1 MNSSVEKSKVLGAIK
16 GLFGKHKNKNSQ
28 YSDENSTFMPK
39 KKNPK
44 KKWIIIAICIV
55 VIVGLLFG
63 LKAIRSAKSSAKS
76 TVTYTTATVKKMD
89 ISNTLS
95 SSGTLAAAQSYEVT
109 SLVSG
114 NILTAD
120 FAKGDTVKKGQTLYQ
135 IDTTDA
141 KTSIESAKLNVQ
153 KAQLSYDNTRETL
166 DNLNVKAPVSGT
178 ITTLNVSVGDTVN
191 SGANIGTVKD
201 SATMSLSIP
210 FNSADVAS
218 FYIGEAA
225 DVTLDST
232 FETLSGK
239 VTKISGAEQVL
250 TGNELVKYVT
260 IDVSNPGGITDST
273 SATAKIGDIACSKSA
288 TFAYKSSS
296 QITAKAS
303 GTVASIVCDE
313 GDNVSKGAT
322 VIKLESDDIE
332 QTITNAQISLEDAQN
347 SLANKEK
354 SLEDYTITSPI
365 DGTVIV
371 KSYKAGDKITSGS
384 SSTTLCTI
392 YDLSY
397 LTMEMDIDELDI
409 SEVSVGQAVT
419 ITADAVSGKTFSGT
433 VTNISM
439 KGTTT
444 SGVTAYPVTVQIND
458 TTGLLPGMNV
468 DAEIAV
474 KTATNVL
481 GIPVDAVT
489 RGDKVLVQKSTTST
503 TSATTSP
510 TTSPTTSETTS
521 KSASKSTSKSASTTS
536 GTTLEVGSSGIPD
549 GFEYVTVT
557 LGINNDNYIEVDS
570 GLTEGE
576 TIAVVTVD
584 TSSSSSSSTK
594 TSSNLLGGGSG
605 GSGGGGGGPEGGG
618 GGPMGG

>member
-1 MNSSVEKSKVLGAIK
+1 MNSSVEKIKPLSAIK
-16 GLFGKHKNKNSQ
+16 NLFGKHNKENPE
-28 YSDENSTFMPK
+28 YSDEETVYTPK

-44 KKWIIIAICIV
+44 KKWIIIAVCVV
-55 VIVGLLFG
+55 VIIAVLFG
-63 LKAIRSAKSSAKS
+63 LKTVISSKKSSKS
-76 TVTYTTATVKKMD
+76 TATYTTATVKKMD

-95 SSGTLAAAQSYEVT
+95 SSGTLAAAQSYDVT

-141 KTSIESAKLNVQ
+141 ETSIASAKLNVE
-153 KAQLSYDNTRETL
+153 KSQLSYDNAKESL

-178 ITTLNVSVGDTVN
+178 ITALSVSVGDTVN
-191 SGANIGTVKD
+191 NGATIGTIKD
-201 SATMSLSIP
+201 SSTMSLVIP
-210 FNSADVAS
+210 FNSADASS
-218 FYIGEAA
+218 FYIGESAT
-225 DVTLDST
+225 VTLDST
-232 FETLSGK
+232 FETISGT

-250 TGNELVKYVT
+250 TGNELVKNVT
-260 IDVSNPGGITDST
+260 IDVANPGGITDST
-273 SATAKIGDIACSKSA
+273 TATAKVNDIACSKSA

-296 QITAKAS
+296 IITAKTS
-303 GTVASIVCDE
+303 GTVASIVNDE
-313 GDNVSKGAT
+313 GDVVSKGAT
-322 VIKLESDDIE
+322 VIKLESDDLQQSVE
-332 QTITNAQISLEDAQN
+332 NAELSLEDAQN

-354 SLEDYTITSPI
+354 SLDDYTITSPI

-371 KSYKAGDKITSGS
+371 KTYKAGDKINTGS
-384 SSTTLCTI
+384 SSTALCTV

-409 SEVSVGQAVT
+409 SEVAVGQTVT
-419 ITADAVSGKTFSGT
+419 ITADAVSGKTFTGT

-444 SGVTAYPVTVQIND
+444 SGVTAYPVTVQIDN

-468 DAEIAV
+468 DAEINV
-474 KTATNVL
+474 KTANNVL

-489 RGDKVLVQKSTTST
+489 RGDKVLVQKSSST
-503 TSATTSP
+503 T
-510 TTSPTTSETTS
+510 
-521 KSASKSTSKSASTTS
+521 KTS
-536 GTTLEVGSSGIPD
+536 GGTLAVGSSGIPE

-557 LGINNDNYIEVDS
+557 LGINNDDYIEVDS
-570 GLTEGE
+570 GLKEGE

-584 TSSSSSSSTK
+584 TSTDSSNKTSSSSGLARTTTRASS
-594 TSSNLLGGGSG
+594 SGGYGGGA
-605 GSGGGGGGPEGGG
+605 PDG